1 MILVRHLL
9 RLVRSTLRF
18 GVATGRTGTVLLVL
32 LGLVVVALALAGS
45 TAAPFVLY
53 PFV

>member
-1 MILVRHLL
+1 
-9 RLVRSTLRF
+9 
-18 GVATGRTGTVLLVL
+18 VL
-32 LGLVVVALALAGS
+32 LGLTVVALALAGS